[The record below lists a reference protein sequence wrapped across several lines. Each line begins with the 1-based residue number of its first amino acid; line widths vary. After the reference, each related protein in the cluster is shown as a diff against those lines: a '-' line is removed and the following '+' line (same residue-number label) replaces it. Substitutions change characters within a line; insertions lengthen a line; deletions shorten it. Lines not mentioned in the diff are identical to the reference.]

1 MLGSIRTKDA
11 NSQSDTETGTL
22 SNKEI
27 PANMSLMKEKV
38 GSVGKEED
46 QHHGASRESASGGS
60 HKHGSKL
67 LLVFLLRLL
76 CPPFPGCKIKPVVGR
91 TAFNCQT

>member
-1 MLGSIRTKDA
+1 
-11 NSQSDTETGTL
+11 
-22 SNKEI
+22 
-27 PANMSLMKEKV
+27 MSLMKEKV

-46 QHHGASRESASGGS
+46 QHQGASRESASGGR

-91 TAFNCQT
+91 GGRWTSLDASFARCFAIF